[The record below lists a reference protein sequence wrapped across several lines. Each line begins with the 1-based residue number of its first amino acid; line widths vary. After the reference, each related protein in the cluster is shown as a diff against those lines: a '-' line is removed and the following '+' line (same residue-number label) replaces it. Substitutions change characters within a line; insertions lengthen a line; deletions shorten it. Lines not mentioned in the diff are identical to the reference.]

1 MRIPNPVPRFMARKL
16 GTQDLGAMDHEMN
29 RGDRQGAVFC
39 DEEDRKLF
47 VATLAGSL
55 GTPF

>member
-1 MRIPNPVPRFMARKL
+1 MARKL
-16 GTQDLGAMDHEMN
+16 GIQHPGAMDRVMN
-29 RGDRQGAVFC
+29 RGDRQEAVFC
-39 DEEDRKLF
+39 DEEDLKLF

>member
-1 MRIPNPVPRFMARKL
+1 MARKL